1 MLLDDV
7 ADLEA
12 VHGKAGHAVV
22 AGFVEAAGHQPARIV
37 VGVLEVERPGEV
49 DAAVE
54 TLEILLRQIGTAIVD
69 VGATAQHG
77 LELGLLDGGEHTA
90 ELEDDAI
97 LQAMGEPRDEI
108 DGGLAADQAEV
119 ADHPRPVAAFREA

>member
-12 VHGKAGHAVV
+12 VDGKAGDSVV
-22 AGFVEAAGHQPARIV
+22 AGFVEAAGHQPSRIV
-37 VGVLEVERPGEV
+37 VGVLQIERPGEV
-49 DAAVE
+49 DPAIE
-54 TLEILLRQIGTAIVD
+54 PLEILLWQVGTAIDD

-90 ELEDDAI
+90 ELEDDAV
-97 LQAMGEPRDEI
+97 LQAMSQPRDEI
-108 DGGLAADQAEV
+108 DGGLAA
-119 ADHPRPVAAFREA
+119 